1 MLATGVIDPVGRTFD
16 IAGVEEYN
24 TSISTMNG
32 QLRLSYTT
40 PGGELVQL
48 VKQLNQGGDGIAIG
62 DALGV
67 SPATENSKKGFG
79 QRTTQKTKGHARAL
93 TSVDWSDTT
102 KLTTKTWVDDNGVQ
116 RTAVLL
122 PVTLL

>member
-1 MLATGVIDPVGRTFD
+1 MLATGTIDPVARNFD
-16 IAGVEEYN
+16 IAGIQEYN
-24 TSISTMNG
+24 TSIATING

-48 VKQLNQGGDGIAIG
+48 VKTLNPGDDAISVG
-62 DALGV
+62 DSLGV
-67 SPATENSKKGFG
+67 SPVEDAHGKGYAHRSKPAVCK
-79 QRTTQKTKGHARAL
+79 AL

-102 KLTTKTWVDDNGVQ
+102 KLTTKTFVDANGVT

-122 PVTLL
+122 PVTLV